1 MASAKAAGSHCSP
14 NPAAGESLTWC
25 LSQLGKAARSE
36 AGGGGGAAAAGGGGG
51 AADPPPPPPPPLSSL
66 TQALVAIRTRHIKAR
81 GGIARYR
88 ARGGLRPLLALIAR
102 AQRAKKTLDLSLSIL
117 GNCCTEAETRAEVR
131 RLGGIPSLVSVMKVV
146 GVESV
151 QNRVARALGNLAI
164 DPENSA
170 LIHEMGAIPPL
181 LSTLSSSQD
190 PECLHSVLRAV
201 RNLSD
206 TPRHRLFLLSRG
218 ALPLLLSLCTPETP
232 PNTAQASLRALAEL
246 TRGCSAECAQELSR
260 NSALAKLGALA
271 LSPELGSGV
280 GEWSLRVLCNACLQ
294 GSLRPSVGSAGV
306 VPRIVEG
313 IRKGDP
319 GKSAHLVRAL
329 CLCCREAVNRNKVR
343 EAGGLELLVSLLSQ
357 STFQSHSQYRLVL
370 FAFLDFI
377 YDDSALEALQ
387 GAGLVPLLISRLVEL
402 AQWAGL
408 DAGPGEAKGA
418 EPEETEGEESG
429 LLYTPSFDFPLE
441 RAAMRD
447 RASESQGSSSFL
459 SLRTWL
465 ISEGYIA
472 SPGELSP
479 QWSPVGGALDLDCLE
494 GGGGG
499 EGVGERSARSLSPIL
514 GAQNPDQS
522 HSPNPDT
529 NTAQESQR
537 RRESEVTEFPSLG
550 RRGDTEM
557 DSRGSEDRAGTI
569 GGTSHQVGTR
579 DRPSLGV
586 PEDVDSALKNR
597 RRRGRRK
604 REGADLAELNP
615 ISYAGSGFAN
625 GPGWGPEKAQERSGA
640 GLNAPLLF
648 VACNNPGSLETATPA
663 PAGTASA
670 SSGEPGSSSRKGS
683 ETLFKTNLV
692 KEVKKDDDVEKFNGS
707 KPPTTDQPPSSSGV
721 HPVQKAAAGTPAA
734 SRERRDSP
742 SLRSLNGRATAVS
755 RSPDLEAVC
764 LTSGLDFFQPPSK
777 RLSGN
782 PDTLK
787 PSFSSPRPKTGP
799 DFSPSFPLHP
809 SDSRLPDL
817 GIAASPRGG
826 SSRQKLCNRYNA
838 LVPSDSTGAERGAGS
853 GQRTP
858 NSSEDQR
865 PQPPV
870 LQTPQGRLSHPEPWG
885 PDTPIL
891 LLLSRFSQ
899 SLDPSPVLVTPLVLG
914 GLLNYLTLS
923 PDPSPRCFRLLGRLT
938 CNPNCLEA
946 LVRIFGVSLIRT
958 RLVLGVQPWERGG
971 GGGGGGEEGRRRS
984 RRRRREVEERVRELG
999 IALLR
1004 NLRVQSECPF
1014 GIGALSHM
1022 LLSGSECER
1031 VACAVALPFLC
1042 RQLFNFSLFLYSP
1055 PLPGW
1060 DSPPLEPPNTP
1071 TSSHNLVLLTD
1082 SVATLLRRPDEME
1095 EERGEE
1101 GEREVGREGGG
1112 APEPLPPTPSSEIT
1126 PPPGK
1131 KPCTSPEAEPQP
1143 PCLYSQAPVD
1153 LAFLLDDGVRVPAN
1167 REAVSAGSEFFRAL
1181 LSGGFAEARDL
1192 ESGDPIPIRE
1202 VSLQSFTPVMHY
1214 LHGCCSD
1221 KGGAERGGCPQ
1232 MRALG
1237 APLTAQPFECTPLA
1251 HAMTGASRFLLPDFQ
1266 ALLEG
1271 MLDLGSRS
1279 GDDRSDRCLGAVS
1292 VGLGVLP
1299 SLYRFSRM
1307 HHYPALGRRCLR
1319 FLFLGSPSLGEAG
1332 SCLAE
1337 LYRECDAPARLNQE
1351 IEELVR
1357 EALR

>member
-1 MASAKAAGSHCSP
+1 
-14 NPAAGESLTWC
+14 
-25 LSQLGKAARSE
+25 
-36 AGGGGGAAAAGGGGG
+36 
-51 AADPPPPPPPPLSSL
+51 
-66 TQALVAIRTRHIKAR
+66 
-81 GGIARYR
+81 
-88 ARGGLRPLLALIAR
+88 
-102 AQRAKKTLDLSLSIL
+102 
-117 GNCCTEAETRAEVR
+117 
-131 RLGGIPSLVSVMKVV
+131 MKVV
-146 GVESV
+146 SAESV

-170 LIHEMGAIPPL
+170 LIHEMGGIPSL

-206 TPRHRLFLLSRG
+206 TPRHRLSLLSRG
-218 ALPLLLSLCTPETP
+218 VLPLLLSLCAPETP
-232 PNTAQASLRALAEL
+232 PNTTQASLRALAEL
-246 TRGCSAECAQELSR
+246 TRGCSPECAQELSQ

-319 GKSAHLVRAL
+319 GKSAYLVRAL
-329 CLCCREAVNRNKVR
+329 CLCCREAVNRNKIR

-357 STFQSHSQYRLVL
+357 SSSQPGSQYRLVL

-387 GAGLVPLLISRLVEL
+387 GAGLVPLLVSRLVEL
-402 AQWAGL
+402 AQGAGL
-408 DAGPGEAKGA
+408 DAGPGEAQGA

-447 RASESQGSSSFL
+447 RASESQGSASFL
-459 SLRTWL
+459 SLRSWL

-499 EGVGERSARSLSPIL
+499 GDGGEGSARSLSPIL
-514 GAQNPDQS
+514 GAPNLDQTY
-522 HSPNPDT
+522 SPNPDAPPT
-529 NTAQESQR
+529 RESQR
-537 RRESEVTEFPSLG
+537 RRELVETEVLPAG

-557 DSRGSEDRAGTI
+557 DTSPLMPDSRGSEERAGTI
-569 GGTSHQVGTR
+569 GGTSRQEGTA

-586 PEDVDSALKNR
+586 PEDMDSALRK

-604 REGADLAELNP
+604 REGADLGESNP
-615 ISYAGSGFAN
+615 ISDGS
-625 GPGWGPEKAQERSGA
+625 GWGPDRGGEGPGA
-640 GLNAPLLF
+640 GLIVSRSF
-648 VACNNPGSLETATPA
+648 VSCNNPGFA
-663 PAGTASA
+663 PMGARTAST
-670 SSGEPGSSSRKGS
+670 SSRDPGSNSRKGS
-683 ETLFKTNLV
+683 ETTELFITNLV
-692 KEVKKDDDVEKFNGS
+692 KDEDEEEEEEDDDVDEKFTGS
-707 KPPTTDQPPSSSGV
+707 KPRTSNRAPPSTSGV
-721 HPVQKAAAGTPAA
+721 QPVQKTSAAASAKRHN
-734 SRERRDSP
+734 SL
-742 SLRSLNGRATAVS
+742 SLRSLN
-755 RSPDLEAVC
+755 RSADAASHSPEPETETLSPT
-764 LTSGLDFFQPPSK
+764 LGLDNFPSPSLS
-777 RLSGN
+777 LSGN

-787 PSFSSPRPKTGP
+787 PSYSSPRPKTGP
-799 DFSPSFPLHP
+799 HFSPSVPLHP
-809 SDSRLPDL
+809 SDSRLPAL
-817 GIAASPRGG
+817 GINPNNASRRKLRGRSH
-826 SSRQKLCNRYNA
+826 SSI
-838 LVPSDSTGAERGAGS
+838 PSDSSSSTGTERGAGS
-853 GQRTP
+853 VRHPP
-858 NSSEDQR
+858 NPSEEKR

-870 LQTPQGRLSHPEPWG
+870 LQTPQIRLSHPYHPEPWG
-885 PDTPIL
+885 PDAPIL

-914 GLLNYLTLS
+914 GLLDYLTLS

-971 GGGGGGEEGRRRS
+971 GGGGGEEEGR

-999 IALLR
+999 ISLLR

-1042 RQLFNFSLFLYSP
+1042 RNESVLRKLLLDHGGLKLALDILTKQDNATGALPLILGASAPSP
-1055 PLPGW
+1055 PPPHTPT
-1060 DSPPLEPPNTP
+1060 DPPAPSPTPLEPPNTP
-1071 TSSHNLVLLTD
+1071 TSSAHNLVLLTD
-1082 SVATLLRRPDEME
+1082 SLAALLGRPEEME

-1101 GEREVGREGGG
+1101 GEGERERGVAREGGLG
-1112 APEPLPPTPSSEIT
+1112 APKPLPPPSSSSSSSSSSKIAA
-1126 PPPGK
+1126 PPDK
-1131 KPCTSPEAEPQP
+1131 KPRASPEAEPQP

-1153 LAFLLDDGVRVPAN
+1153 LAFLLDGGVRVPAN

-1181 LSGGFAEARDL
+1181 LSGRFSEARDL

-1202 VSLQSFTPVMHY
+1202 VSPQSFTPVMHF
-1214 LHGCCSD
+1214 LHGCCGE
-1221 KGGAERGGCPQ
+1221 KEAAERVGCPQ
-1232 MRALG
+1232 IRALG
-1237 APLTAQPFECTPLA
+1237 APLTGQPFERTPLA
-1251 HAMTGASRFLLPDFQ
+1251 HAMTGASRFLLPEFQ

-1271 MLDLGSRS
+1271 MLGLGSGS
-1279 GDDRSDRCLGAVS
+1279 GDDRCPGVVS
-1292 VGLGVLP
+1292 VDLGVLP
-1299 SLYRFSRM
+1299 SLYRFSWL

-1337 LYRECDAPARLNQE
+1337 LYRECEAPGRLSQE